1 MVNKRITFGHCT
13 LQVYFPSVYTFDQ
26 PEVVAMFRTLEYSGL
41 RKYLGGPFIFY
52 EKEVREFFKSATMV
66 GKSIVETVNGVEIS
80 FDETLY
86 AEFFELPT
94 EGHPFDLILSSEVMQ
109 EMKKTFSADG
119 SMIHVNGNKKVL
131 KPHFIL
137 LNNVVAKALQGKSG
151 SFHLYSYDRFD
162 FMCAISK
169 GIQVN
174 WASTL
179 FQNLC
184 FSICQA
190 NKESITCSIERDIM
204 ELLKVFF
211 YFLLPLIL
219 LQLLVQVR
227 RSRRFP
233 PGPISLP
240 IIGNLLSL
248 GDKPH
253 RSLTRLAQTYGP
265 IMSLKLGQLTTI
277 VISSP
282 SMAQE
287 VLQKQDIS
295 FSNRFIP
302 DAIRACDEYKL
313 SIIWLP
319 TNDRWRSLR
328 KLAHT
333 HVFSGRVL
341 DSNQHVRRRKVE
353 ELMTHVRK
361 CSHEGVA
368 VNIGKETFQT
378 SLNVLSNILF
388 SVDLANFESNE
399 AQVFKDLVW
408 NITLESGKPNLVD
421 YFPALRA
428 IDPQRIRKR
437 MSLYFSKLLSL
448 FGEIIDKKMEAMKA
462 CLSRDISEGD
472 VIDML
477 IKISQD
483 NPKDL
488 DIQHI
493 KHMCL
498 DFFVAG
504 TETTSNTLEWAMTEL
519 LRHPESMEKAKIEL
533 KRVVGVGKQVEES
546 DISVLPFLQAVIKE
560 TLRIHPPVPYFVRQ
574 VCTEVDLR
582 GYIVPKGA
590 NVLVNVWAIGRDR
603 DHWENPMEFKPERF
617 LDSKIDVRGH
627 DFELIPFGSGRRVCV
642 GLSLAMRILPTVLG
656 SLINLFDWKIEG
668 KVNPENLDIEEKF
681 GFTLQRANPL
691 LAVPIPI

>member
-1 MVNKRITFGHCT
+1 
-13 LQVYFPSVYTFDQ
+13 
-26 PEVVAMFRTLEYSGL
+26 
-41 RKYLGGPFIFY
+41 
-52 EKEVREFFKSATMV
+52 
-66 GKSIVETVNGVEIS
+66 
-80 FDETLY
+80 
-86 AEFFELPT
+86 
-94 EGHPFDLILSSEVMQ
+94 
-109 EMKKTFSADG
+109 
-119 SMIHVNGNKKVL
+119 
-131 KPHFIL
+131 
-137 LNNVVAKALQGKSG
+137 
-151 SFHLYSYDRFD
+151 
-162 FMCAISK
+162 
-169 GIQVN
+169 
-174 WASTL
+174 
-179 FQNLC
+179 
-184 FSICQA
+184 
-190 NKESITCSIERDIM
+190 M

-211 YFLLPLIL
+211 YLVLPLIL

-227 RSRRFP
+227 QSRRLP

-240 IIGNLLSL
+240 IIGNLLNL

-295 FSNRFIP
+295 FSNRFVP

-361 CSHEGVA
+361 CCHQGVA

-448 FGEIIDKKMEAMKA
+448 FGEIIDKKMEVMKT
-462 CLSRDISEGD
+462 LSRDISEGD

-519 LRHPESMEKAKIEL
+519 LRHPESMEKAKNEL

-560 TLRIHPPVPYFVRQ
+560 TLRIHPPVPFYVRQ
-574 VCTEVDLR
+574 VFTEVDLC
-582 GYIVPKGA
+582 GYIVPKGV

-627 DFELIPFGSGRRVCV
+627 DFELIPFGGGRRICV